1 MTSLTDRERF
11 LTWMRVEQGRSDRT
25 IEAYG
30 RDIAQYESYLVAAKS
45 NSRVVK
51 PAVIEKYV
59 GQLRANERAPKSIA
73 RQFAAIRMFHRFM
86 LDEGLRTDNPTAFI
100 DGVKVPSGLPKALS
114 EEEVEL
120 LLNAVTGVD
129 SLAVRDRALLEFLYA
144 TGARVSEA
152 CGLSMS
158 DVDMESNV
166 ARVFGKGSK
175 ERIVPFGRHAKDALE
190 TWLGAGGRTML
201 CPQQWAKRDH
211 ADAVFLGVRG
221 TRLSRQ
227 AAWGIVRKY
236 AMLAGIKSE
245 LSPHV
250 LRHSCATHM
259 LVHGADLRIVQELLG
274 HASVSTTQVY
284 TKVDNEVLFE
294 MYRESHPRARV
305 KAHQ

>member
-30 RDIAQYESYLVAAKS
+30 RDIAQYETYLATAKS

-100 DGVKVPSGLPKALS
+100 DGVKVPSGIPKALS

-175 ERIVPFGRHAKDALE
+175 ERIVPFGRHAKEALE
-190 TWLGAGGRTML
+190 AWLGAGGRPML

-236 AMLAGIKSE
+236 AVLAGIKSE

-259 LVHGADLRIVQELLG
+259 LVNGADLRIVQELLG

>member
-30 RDIAQYESYLVAAKS
+30 RDIAQYESYLVRAKS

-86 LDEGLRTDNPTAFI
+86 LDEGLRSDNPTAFI
-100 DGVKVPSGLPKALS
+100 DGVKVPSGIPKALS
-114 EEEVEL
+114 EQEVEL

-175 ERIVPFGRHAKDALE
+175 ERIVPFGRHAKEALE
-190 TWLGAGGRTML
+190 AWLGAGGRPML

-211 ADAVFLGVRG
+211 ADAMFLGVRG

-305 KAHQ
+305 KAHS

>member
-30 RDIAQYESYLVAAKS
+30 RDIAQYESYLVGAKS

-100 DGVKVPSGLPKALS
+100 DGVKVPSGIPKALS

-175 ERIVPFGRHAKDALE
+175 ERIVPFGRHAKEALE
-190 TWLGAGGRTML
+190 TWLGAGGRPML

-305 KAHQ
+305 KAHS